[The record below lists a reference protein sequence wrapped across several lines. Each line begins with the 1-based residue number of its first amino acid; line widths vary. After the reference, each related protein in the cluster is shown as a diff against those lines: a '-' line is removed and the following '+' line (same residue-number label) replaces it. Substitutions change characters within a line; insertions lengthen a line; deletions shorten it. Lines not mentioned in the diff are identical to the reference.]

1 MGIEQNRKACVKG
14 CLLPIVILFVLLF
27 LAYLILMLWP
37 RRGRFYIPDL
47 KLYVQMEHKHFPQ
60 GRNVR
65 MYFSKY
71 DQFRS
76 DFIEFT
82 NYSADISNLTVY
94 YIPPSNLYAIVNVYD
109 TADIAKE
116 FLKIE
121 EDEFHIKEVKY
132 VRKDSFIIQYRND
145 GTPYEILGF
154 FYYTDSAFIKQ
165 PSYKFDVFGTAD
177 GFCLWDSHGKYKL
190 YE

>member
-27 LAYLILMLWP
+27 LAFLILMLWP
-37 RRGRFYIPDL
+37 RRGRFYIPDIDIH
-47 KLYVQMEHKHFPQ
+47 VEMIHKPFRGERNARISFSRD
-60 GRNVR
+60 GR
-65 MYFSKY
+65 
-71 DQFRS
+71 FRN
-76 DFIEFT
+76 DYIEFT
-82 NYSADISNLTVY
+82 NHANWSDLTIY
-94 YIPPSNLYAIVNVYD
+94 YIPPSNLYAIVNVCD

-132 VRKDSFIIQYRND
+132 VRKDSFIIQHRND
-145 GTPYEILGF
+145 GTPYEISGF
-154 FYYTDSAFIKQ
+154 FYYTDSTFIKQ
-165 PSYKFDVFGTAD
+165 PSYRFDINDTSE